1 VTTTYTPPAMHVRP
15 LTEMEGWDDGADF
28 SELSCAPVLGVI
40 VNSFDCCS
48 TEAWIVLGPT
58 LGDHETLTVEVILA
72 GQDWYGD
79 PIRWDPVDS
88 FEVVSLD
95 EAVGAVGSLL
105 DPSYRWGYRPC
116 RSCEP

>member
-1 VTTTYTPPAMHVRP
+1 
-15 LTEMEGWDDGADF
+15 
-28 SELSCAPVLGVI
+28 
-40 VNSFDCCS
+40 
-48 TEAWIVLGPT
+48 
-58 LGDHETLTVEVILA
+58 VILA